1 MLLVQFMMMYLTTY
15 CSCCMLL
22 QQSYELMRH
31 AKRRKLTT
39 VDFNNALQ
47 NADVQVTLSCYSSRD
62 LLTGKTSNIGL
73 EELAWLNNC
82 LEYVRHM
89 PAFGA

>member
-1 MLLVQFMMMYLTTY
+1 VVCNRSNTVDLYV
-15 CSCCMLL
+15 

-47 NADVQVTLSCYSSRD
+47 NADVQV
-62 LLTGKTSNIGL
+62 LLTLFFSILCSAIKCIRLSDL
-73 EELAWLNNC
+73 CQVLAFNNLC
-82 LEYVRHM
+82 H
-89 PAFGA
+89 F